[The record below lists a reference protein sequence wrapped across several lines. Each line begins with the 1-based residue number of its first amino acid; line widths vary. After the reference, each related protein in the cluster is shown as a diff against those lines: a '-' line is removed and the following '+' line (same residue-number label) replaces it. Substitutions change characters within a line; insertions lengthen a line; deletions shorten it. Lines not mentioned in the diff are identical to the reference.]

1 MLTQDLYMLEAFYL
15 LSQHHGLIPLHSYF
29 IPELHLLAFF
39 QSFKEHAM
47 SRALALAICFV
58 TPAACT
64 GFSQVLK
71 MAKAFLALCYSLHSI
86 FSERRSL
93 AS

>member
-1 MLTQDLYMLEAFYL
+1 MLTQDLYMLEASYP
-15 LSQHHGLIPLHSYF
+15 LSLHPGLIPLHSYF
-29 IPELHLLAFF
+29 IPELQSLAFF

-47 SRALALAICFV
+47 SRARALAICFV
-58 TPAACT
+58 IPAACT